1 MNATVEIA
9 NACTAHWVP
18 EKSLC
23 EDWLNSALKIAKQ
36 ESPCIISL
44 KFVEL
49 SESTELNTQ
58 YRDTQ
63 SATNVLS
70 FPSAL
75 PAAIGQQL
83 DFLPLG
89 DIVVCPEILEQEAKL
104 QEKEIQAHWAHLLI
118 HGLLHLLSY
127 DHETEESANTM
138 ENMEI
143 KALESLGFPNPYLI
157 G

>member
-1 MNATVEIA
+1 MNAIVEIS
-9 NACTAHWVP
+9 NDCDTHWVP

-23 EDWLNSALKIAKQ
+23 ESWLNSALETAKQ
-36 ESPCIISL
+36 ETPYIISL
-44 KFVEL
+44 KFVEQ
-49 SESTELNTQ
+49 SESAKLNTQ
-58 YRDTQ
+58 YRGKQ

-75 PAAIGQQL
+75 PDAICQQL

-104 QEKEIQAHWAHLLI
+104 QEKETQAHWAHLLI

-143 KALESLGFPNPYLI
+143 KALERLGFPNPYLI